1 MKHYLTTA
9 MLFAVMAILVTG
21 CKKDDDSV
29 LGSLEI
35 TVGTAETYAGLDT
48 KDVEVTLTNTTDN
61 SVFKAITDAA
71 GKVMFTELAPGTYS
85 ASASIKL
92 SAEKAFPFTG
102 LNKEVTLNALKADIN
117 ILPKEA
123 KAETITLDGKTGGS
137 LVIKEIYSVGA
148 ANDGYSILFKDQFI
162 EIYNN
167 SEEVQYVDGL
177 YLAYLAPQRA
187 GSDPTKEIVTT
198 LPIGEYIYASKILQF
213 PGTGTQYPI
222 LPGKAMRMAINAVN
236 YLEAK
241 PAAYSTD
248 NSKADFDTYAI
259 NWLIA
264 NGRTGNTTFD
274 IDNPNVPT
282 MKCIYLFV
290 QKGGFFNM
298 DNAASLALLK
308 LDADP
313 ATPANTILDPD
324 ITSTQL
330 YYVKLPGAS
339 VIDGVDVL
347 ETSSANVYKRLPSS
361 VDAGF
366 TFVNALGKSSYSGK
380 SIRRKTSLT
389 LPGGRKVLMDTNNSG
404 NDFEADLVTI
414 H

>member
-1 MKHYLTTA
+1 MKHYLTAA
-9 MLFAVMAILVTG
+9 MLFTVMAILITS
-21 CKKDDDSV
+21 CNKDDESV

-35 TVGTAETYAGLDT
+35 TVGAAEMFATLDT
-48 KDVEVTLTNTTDN
+48 KGVEVILTNTTDN
-61 SVFKAITDAA
+61 SVMNATTDTA
-71 GKVMFTELAPGTYS
+71 GKVLFKDLAPGTYS
-85 ASASIKL
+85 VSASTKL
-92 SAEKAFPFTG
+92 SAAQAFPFTG
-102 LNKEVTLNALKADIN
+102 LNKEVTLNALQADIN

-123 KAETITLDGKTGGS
+123 KTEAIILDGKTGGS
-137 LVIKEIYSVGA
+137 LVIKEIYSTGA
-148 ANDGYSILFKDQFI
+148 ANDGYAILFKDQFV

-187 GSDPTKEIVTT
+187 GADPTKEIVTK
-198 LPIGEYIYASKILQF
+198 LPIGEYVYASKILQF

-222 LPGKAMRMAINAVN
+222 QPGKAMRMAINAVN

-241 PAAYSTD
+241 PAAFSTD

-259 NWLIA
+259 NWLVA

-282 MKCIYLFV
+282 MNCIYLFV
-290 QKGGFFNM
+290 QNAGFFNM
-298 DNAASLALLK
+298 DNAVSLALLK

-313 ATPANTILDPD
+313 ATQANTILDPD
-324 ITSTQL
+324 VTTAQL
-330 YYVKLPGAS
+330 YYVKLPTAS
-339 VIDGVDVL
+339 IIDGVDFL

-366 TFVNALGKSSYSGK
+366 TFVNALGKSNYSGK
-380 SIRRKTSLT
+380 SIRRKISLT
-389 LPGGRKVLMDTNNSG
+389 LAGGRKVLMDTNNSG
-404 NDFEADLVTI
+404 NDFEADVVTI

>member
-1 MKHYLTTA
+1 MKHLLTTIL
-9 MLFAVMAILVTG
+9 LFAVLAFQFTS
-21 CKKDDDSV
+21 CKQDEEAV
-29 LGSLEI
+29 LGSLEL
-35 TVGTAETYAGLDT
+35 TVTLAETYATLDT
-48 KDVEVTLTNTTDN
+48 KGVEVVLTNTTDN
-61 SVFKAITDAA
+61 SVFKATIVEA
-71 GKVMFTELAPGTYS
+71 GKVFFKDLAPGTYS
-85 ASASIKL
+85 ASASIEL
-92 SAEKAFPFTG
+92 SAEQAFPFTG
-102 LNKEVTLNALKADIN
+102 LNKEVTLNALKADIV

-123 KAETITLDGKTGGS
+123 KTETIKLDGKTGGS
-137 LVIKEIYSVGA
+137 LVIKEIYSVGS
-148 ANDGYSILFKDQFI
+148 ANDGYAILFKDQFI

-187 GSDPTKEIVTT
+187 GSDPTKEVVTT
-198 LPIGEYIYASKILQF
+198 LPINTFIYASKILQF

-222 LPGKAMRMAINAVN
+222 QPGKAMRIAVNAVN
-236 YLEAK
+236 YLASK
-241 PAAYSTD
+241 PAAYTTD

-259 NWLIA
+259 DWLVA

-313 ATPANTILDPD
+313 AIPANTLLDPD
-324 ITSTQL
+324 ITTSQL
-330 YYVKLPGAS
+330 YYVKLPSAS
-339 VIDGVDVL
+339 IIDGVDVL

-366 TFVNALGKSSYSGK
+366 TYVNALGKSNYSGK

-389 LPGGRKVLMDTNNSG
+389 LTNGRKVLLDTNNSG
-404 NDFEADLVTI
+404 NDFEAELVTI

>member
-1 MKHYLTTA
+1 MKHYVTIAL
-9 MLFAVMAILVTG
+9 LFAFMAIQLTG
-21 CKKDDDSV
+21 CNKDEESI
-29 LGSLEI
+29 LGSLQVI
-35 TVGTAETYAGLDT
+35 VGTSETYTTLDI
-48 KDVEVTLTNTTDN
+48 KNVEVVLTNTIDNTVLKATTD
-61 SVFKAITDAA
+61 TA
-71 GKVMFTELAPGTYS
+71 GKVIFKDLAPGTYS
-85 ASASIKL
+85 ATASMKL
-92 SAEKAFPFTG
+92 SPEQAFPFTG
-102 LNKEVTLNALKADIN
+102 LNKEVTLNALKADIS
-117 ILPKEA
+117 ILPREA
-123 KAETITLDGKTGGS
+123 KTETIILDGKTGGS

-148 ANDGYSILFKDQFI
+148 ANDGYAIMFKDQFV

-187 GSDPTKEIVTT
+187 GADPTKEVVTS
-198 LPIGEYIYASKILQF
+198 LPINTFVYASKILQF

-222 LPGKAMRMAINAVN
+222 QPGKAMRIAINAVD
-236 YLEAK
+236 YLASK
-241 PAAYSTD
+241 PAAYTTD

-259 NWLIA
+259 DWLVA

-298 DNAASLALLK
+298 DNSPSLALLK

-313 ATPANTILDPD
+313 SANTILDPD
-324 ITSTQL
+324 VTTTQL
-330 YYVKLPGAS
+330 YYVKLPSAS
-339 VIDGVDVL
+339 IIDGVDVL

-361 VDAGF
+361 VDVGF
-366 TFVNALGKSSYSGK
+366 TFVNPLGKSNYSGK
-380 SIRRKTSLT
+380 SIRRKISLT
-389 LPGGRKVLMDTNNSG
+389 LPGGRIVLKDSNNSG
-404 NDFEADLVTI
+404 NDFETELVTI